1 MVDSPEYDSVTDL
14 HDYFSKILE
23 KKRSK
28 PCKANEVRSFV
39 EQHAED
45 LGDTKLAVYILYN
58 TFTRLHPHISID
70 KPYFEDIVTKAWKSF
85 IVNDT
90 LYIDAGKLIIN
101 KKNLRRRRF

>member
-1 MVDSPEYDSVTDL
+1 MVESPEYDSVEDL
-14 HDYFSKILE
+14 HEYFSGILE

-39 EQHAED
+39 EDIAKE

-58 TFTRLHPHISID
+58 TFVRTHPEVPID
-70 KPYFEDIVTKAWKSF
+70 KPYFEDIVTRAWKSF
-85 IVNDT
+85 VLKDT
-90 LYIDAGKLIIN
+90 LYIDASKLITS